1 MNVELKLLMH
11 IFFHN
16 HFVRFHVQ
24 PFSCPPQVTH
34 FGCKSFALLFD
45 DIDHNMCPAD
55 KEVFSS
61 FAHAQVSITN
71 EIYQYL
77 GEPETF
83 LFCPTGTSVLCL
95 NPFAHF
101 THLLYLF
108 VYSLF
113 VFLPWNTEYCGTFCY
128 PNVSQSPYLHTVG
141 EKLLPDIDV
150 LWTGEPNTGQL
161 ANIIATLKQIVIY
174 VRVVDKMIIEIS
186 YRIYIY
192 FL

>member
-1 MNVELKLLMH
+1 MKNTLKSFLMD
-11 IFFHN
+11 IYSSFLYFTMS
-16 HFVRFHVQ
+16 FL
-24 PFSCPPQVTH
+24 PFQVSH

-83 LFCPTGTSVLCL
+83 LFCPTGNLFSL
-95 NPFAHF
+95 FF
-101 THLLYLF
+101 LYLPYLLILCVF
-108 VYSLF
+108 ALLAHLF
-113 VFLPWNTEYCGTFCY
+113 FSPSNSEYCGTFCY
-128 PNVSQSPYLHTVG
+128 PSVPQSPYLHTVG

-150 LWTGEPNTGQL
+150 LWTGKSNSFP
-161 ANIIATLKQIVIY
+161 
-174 VRVVDKMIIEIS
+174 
-186 YRIYIY
+186 
-192 FL
+192 